1 MPTPQEYLGDS
12 QIQYQSPGLRAR
24 GAVVKVQ
31 GLVTTS
37 FEVGGGGV
45 GWGGVDSKY
54 QNFLSNYSYEQ
65 QIYFLCWHGCSL
77 CGCLLDLSD
86 Y

>member
-1 MPTPQEYLGDS
+1 MPTPQDYLGDS
-12 QIQYQSPGLRAR
+12 QIQYQSPGIRSP
-24 GAVVKVQ
+24 GAVFKVQ
-31 GLVTTS
+31 GLVTPLLK
-37 FEVGGGGV
+37 FIGGGG
-45 GWGGVDSKY
+45 GGGVDSKD

>member
-1 MPTPQEYLGDS
+1 MPTPQDYLGDS

-37 FEVGGGGV
+37 FEVGGGGGEGWTQNTKISYLIIVTNSKFISYV
-45 GWGGVDSKY
+45 GMAALFVAVY
-54 QNFLSNYSYEQ
+54 
-65 QIYFLCWHGCSL
+65 
-77 CGCLLDLSD
+77 
-86 Y
+86 